1 MGIKLQWPSQ
11 SAKGVSGLEIYRGTG
26 STSTLN
32 RNSLPAPL
40 TTLAADATSFED
52 TTVVEKTIYNYWV
65 CSVKNGERVFTNPI
79 QRGYYLD
86 TGPGPT
92 DLKYGNWDAGY
103 FGTVAVSDLFTFQ
116 EMNSQLGISL
126 FQYTPD
132 FYHKFIFKGR
142 ILFYPNIRV
151 MVQTWSNIYLAGLAW
166 GSNAVAYIKPNGPA
180 DTPQGRTVSKNGR
193 AYNVRLPFS
202 AEYSVTGGPT
212 LSQDAI
218 ANLGE
223 WRNTMERLF
232 LVPGTMSRWG
242 SAPPDVP
249 SNTSSLQTTMFAQAY
264 GTANIWI
271 ELGGAPQAITTNTQN
286 QAISTMLV
294 LELVL
299 P

>member
-11 SAKGVSGLEIYRGTG
+11 SAKGLSAIEIYRTTG
-26 STSTLN
+26 VTPSLN
-32 RNSLPAPL
+32 RNNLPAPL
-40 TTLAADATSFED
+40 ATLAATATTYED
-52 TTVVEKTIYNYWV
+52 TTVVEKTVYNYWV
-65 CSVKNGERVFTNPI
+65 CNVKNGERIFTAPI

-92 DLKYGNWDAGY
+92 ELKYGNWDAGY

-151 MVQTWSNIYLAGLAW
+151 MVQTWSSIYLAGLAW

-202 AEYSVTGGPT
+202 ADYSVAGGPT
-212 LSQDAI
+212 LSQDAV
-218 ANLGE
+218 ANQGE

-232 LVPGTMSRWG
+232 FVSGTMSRWG
-242 SAPPDVP
+242 STALDSP
-249 SNTSSLQTTMFAQAY
+249 SNLLSPQTTLFAQAY
-264 GTANIWI
+264 GTSNVWQI
-271 ELGGAPQAITTNTQN
+271 LGGAPQT
-286 QAISTMLV
+286 ISTSTQTQAMSSMLV